1 MGAVARHWG
10 VVVSRRGQNGGP
22 QGRAHEYKS
31 FFVGLRLSP
40 GIGAWSSPG
49 GGRMAARRAVPMST
63 RVFLLACGCCPTLGP
78 GRLPA
83 GGRMAA
89 RRAILISTRVFL
101 LACGCCPA
109 LGRGRLPAGG
119 RGQGLAQ
126 PLAPYDPQ
134 PRVGAATSDGQ
145 HGNAR
150 RTIGLLSAARQRA
163 FGLPLSRARAGR
175 ASVRRRSFRPF
186 RGGDLLRVLPRLRQ
200 QAESLFLPCKRGVI
214 P

>member
-1 MGAVARHWG
+1 MWRRAALSLDVYLARRLPQGAVG
-10 VVVSRRGQNGGP
+10 VERSVFPV
-22 QGRAHEYKS
+22 
-31 FFVGLRLSP
+31 FFSP
-40 GIGAWSSPG
+40 DG
-49 GGRMAARRAVPMST
+49 
-63 RVFLLACGCCPTLGP
+63 
-78 GRLPA
+78 
-83 GGRMAA
+83 
-89 RRAILISTRVFL
+89 
-101 LACGCCPA
+101 GCCPA